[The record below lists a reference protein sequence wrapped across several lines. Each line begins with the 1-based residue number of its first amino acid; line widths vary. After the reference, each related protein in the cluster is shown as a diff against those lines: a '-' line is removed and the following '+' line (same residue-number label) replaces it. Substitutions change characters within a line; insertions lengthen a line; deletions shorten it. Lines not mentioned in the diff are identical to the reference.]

1 MDTKTTYTHRV
12 AIMEVTQ
19 IIMDIEAEN
28 DLDSI
33 KEKALKAY
41 YEGNG
46 DQEEG
51 LSFPSQVV
59 LYPWLE
65 KGQNPPQGSAHP
77 EPTIINLSEFDVE
90 YTPEDEGEAEV
101 IEFPK

>member
-1 MDTKTTYTHRV
+1 METKTHLHRV

-59 LYPWLE
+59 VYPWLE
-65 KGQNPPQGSAHP
+65 KGQNPPQGSAYP

-90 YTPEDEGEAEV
+90 YTPEDEGEAQV